1 MSGLWSSYPLPGFQ
15 GHVGIVLHGP
25 LIPGGLCLQAVLEE
39 GADQLPGAALLVQ
52 QVQGAVCPLEPVN
65 TRHFLWNLS
74 THFL

>member
-1 MSGLWSSYPLPGFQ
+1 MSGLWPSYPLPGFQ
-15 GHVGIVLHGP
+15 GHVGIVLHRP

-65 TRHFLWNLS
+65 T
-74 THFL
+74 